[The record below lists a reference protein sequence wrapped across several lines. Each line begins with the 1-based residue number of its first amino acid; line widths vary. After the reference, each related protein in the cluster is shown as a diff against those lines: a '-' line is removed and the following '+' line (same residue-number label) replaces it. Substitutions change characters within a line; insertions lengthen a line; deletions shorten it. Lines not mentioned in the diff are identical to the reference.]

1 MDKRLIIKILIILV
15 PLELLLWYHVFNNS
29 EGTSDN
35 NLEEISDIRYYGKD
49 FFLLEGTEIADSLKE
64 SRYDRLPLSLKN
76 VVREPVWNLSKSSAG
91 MSIRFLSNTTAINVK
106 WTVLNDNKMPHMPE
120 SGIKG
125 VDLYFNNNGKF
136 QYLNTAIPSGIES
149 EFLLMQNMS
158 NEMREYKMLLPL
170 YDGLVSIEIGIDS
183 DSQILKA
190 DKNMVKPIIFYGTSI
205 TQGCCASRPGM
216 VHTNI
221 ISRKLN
227 VDVINFGFSGN
238 GMMESPINE
247 LISASDPLL
256 YVIECLPNMSS
267 EQVTE
272 RTIPLVK
279 TIREKHSKTPIILV
293 ENFIYDRSVLDMKD
307 DEMITNKNK
316 ALRDEYIKLINSGY
330 DYVYYVEGDNANG
343 DDYEG
348 TNDTVHFND
357 LGYMRYAD
365 YLIGKFVEF
374 GLINLTD

>member
-76 VVREPVWNLSKSSAG
+76 VVREPVWDLSKSSAG

-158 NEMREYKMLLPL
+158 NEMREYKMFLPL

-190 DKNMVKPIIFYGTSI
+190 DKNRSGVFTWIEKSDGTI
-205 TQGCCASRPGM
+205 
-216 VHTNI
+216 V
-221 ISRKLN
+221 
-227 VDVINFGFSGN
+227 
-238 GMMESPINE
+238 
-247 LISASDPLL
+247 
-256 YVIECLPNMSS
+256 
-267 EQVTE
+267 
-272 RTIPLVK
+272 
-279 TIREKHSKTPIILV
+279 
-293 ENFIYDRSVLDMKD
+293 
-307 DEMITNKNK
+307 
-316 ALRDEYIKLINSGY
+316 
-330 DYVYYVEGDNANG
+330 
-343 DDYEG
+343 
-348 TNDTVHFND
+348 
-357 LGYMRYAD
+357 
-365 YLIGKFVEF
+365 LIGNASVA
-374 GLINLTD
+374 N

>member
-1 MDKRLIIKILIILV
+1 
-15 PLELLLWYHVFNNS
+15 
-29 EGTSDN
+29 
-35 NLEEISDIRYYGKD
+35 
-49 FFLLEGTEIADSLKE
+49 
-64 SRYDRLPLSLKN
+64 
-76 VVREPVWNLSKSSAG
+76 
-91 MSIRFLSNTTAINVK
+91 
-106 WTVLNDNKMPHMPE
+106 
-120 SGIKG
+120 
-125 VDLYFNNNGKF
+125 
-136 QYLNTAIPSGIES
+136 
-149 EFLLMQNMS
+149 
-158 NEMREYKMLLPL
+158 
-170 YDGLVSIEIGIDS
+170 
-183 DSQILKA
+183 
-190 DKNMVKPIIFYGTSI
+190 
-205 TQGCCASRPGM
+205 
-216 VHTNI
+216 
-221 ISRKLN
+221 
-227 VDVINFGFSGN
+227 
-238 GMMESPINE
+238 MMESPINE
-247 LISASDPLL
+247 LISESDPLL

>member
-158 NEMREYKMLLPL
+158 NEMREYKMFLPL
-170 YDGLVSIEIGIDS
+170 YDGLASIEIGIDS

-190 DKNMVKPIIFYGTSI
+190 DKNMAKPIIFYGTSI

-216 VHTNI
+216 AHTNI

-238 GMMESPINE
+238 LS
-247 LISASDPLL
+247 LIH
-256 YVIECLPNMSS
+256 I
-267 EQVTE
+267 
-272 RTIPLVK
+272 
-279 TIREKHSKTPIILV
+279 
-293 ENFIYDRSVLDMKD
+293 
-307 DEMITNKNK
+307 
-316 ALRDEYIKLINSGY
+316 
-330 DYVYYVEGDNANG
+330 
-343 DDYEG
+343 
-348 TNDTVHFND
+348 
-357 LGYMRYAD
+357 
-365 YLIGKFVEF
+365 
-374 GLINLTD
+374 

>member
-1 MDKRLIIKILIILV
+1 M
-15 PLELLLWYHVFNNS
+15 LWYHVFNNS

-35 NLEEISDIRYYGKD
+35 NLEEISDIRYHGKD

-91 MSIRFLSNTTAINVK
+91 MSIRFLSNTTSINVK

-158 NEMREYKMLLPL
+158 SEMREYKMFLPL

-190 DKNMVKPIIFYGTSI
+190 DKNMAKPIIFYGTSI

-216 VHTNI
+216 AHTNI

-247 LISASDPLL
+247 LISESDPLL

-267 EQVTE
+267 DQVTE

-330 DYVYYVEGDNANG
+330 DYVYYVEGANANG

>member
-1 MDKRLIIKILIILV
+1 
-15 PLELLLWYHVFNNS
+15 
-29 EGTSDN
+29 
-35 NLEEISDIRYYGKD
+35 
-49 FFLLEGTEIADSLKE
+49 
-64 SRYDRLPLSLKN
+64 
-76 VVREPVWNLSKSSAG
+76 
-91 MSIRFLSNTTAINVK
+91 
-106 WTVLNDNKMPHMPE
+106 MPE

-149 EFLLMQNMS
+149 EFLLIQNMS
-158 NEMREYKMLLPL
+158 SEMREYKMFLPL
-170 YDGLVSIEIGIDS
+170 YDGLASIEIGIDS

-190 DKNMVKPIIFYGTSI
+190 DKNMAKPIIFYGTSI

-216 VHTNI
+216 AHTNI

-247 LISASDPLL
+247 LISESDPLL

-330 DYVYYVEGDNANG
+330 DYVYYVEGANANG